1 MTTSLPLSVDKEK
14 PKMPTKESPWGKY
27 VTPGMIAVMMGG
39 GVPYVSALESKL
51 NEARESNIR
60 LEEKFKHISSD
71 VEAIKSTLE
80 KIRERL
86 EAKGIV
92 NQVGL
97 IEGGY
102 AGEHNRS
109 AK

>member
-1 MTTSLPLSVDKEK
+1 
-14 PKMPTKESPWGKY
+14 MPTKESPWGKY

-92 NQVGL
+92 NQVGFNDEA
-97 IEGGY
+97 IVTQPY
-102 AGEHNRS
+102 RHS
-109 AK
+109 K

>member
-1 MTTSLPLSVDKEK
+1 
-14 PKMPTKESPWGKY
+14 MPTKESPWGKY

-71 VEAIKSTLE
+71 VEAIKFTLE

-92 NQVGL
+92 HRIDGVV
-97 IEGGY
+97 
-102 AGEHNRS
+102 AGDVAGQNSHS
-109 AK
+109 K